1 MKLKIYG
8 DKLANALAENALLK
22 FCFVMMLGAT
32 IFNSVVAYK
41 AMNNQKVVILPPVV
55 DHKIVIRG
63 NAADDHYLKMM
74 SRYATKLLLDYSPS
88 NVEGNFSDFL
98 KLAAPKVFAGM
109 RDDLD
114 KIIEEVM
121 RLRVS
126 SSFHIHRVKKLGDT
140 NRIELVGLR
149 IKYADETL
157 ISRDTEHH
165 TIEYRIDE
173 GTFRITGVTKKN
185 GT

>member
-1 MKLKIYG
+1 MKLKLYG

-22 FCFVMMLGAT
+22 FCFVVMLVAT

-55 DHKIVIRG
+55 DHKIAIRG
-63 NAADDHYLKMM
+63 DDADDHYLRMM
-74 SRYATKLLLDYSPS
+74 GRYAAKLLLDYTPS

-98 KLAAPKVFAGM
+98 KLASPKVFAGM
-109 RDDLD
+109 HDDLD
-114 KIIEEVM
+114 KIIEEVI

-126 SSFHIHRVKKLGDT
+126 SSFHIHQVKKLGDS
-140 NRIELVGLR
+140 NQIELVGLR
-149 IKYADETL
+149 TKYADETL
-157 ISRDTEHH
+157 IAQDTEHH
-165 TIEYRIDE
+165 IIEYGIDQ
-173 GTFRITGVTKKN
+173 GTFEVKGVIKKN

>member
-22 FCFVMMLGAT
+22 FCFLVMLGVT
-32 IFNSVVAYK
+32 IFNAVVAYK

-55 DHKIVIRG
+55 DHKIAIRG
-63 NAADDHYLKMM
+63 NTVDDHYIKMM
-74 SRYATKLLLDYSPS
+74 GRYTAKLLLDYTPS

-98 KLAAPKVFAGM
+98 NLAAPSVFAGM

-114 KIIEEVM
+114 KVIEEVM

-126 SSFHIHRVKKLGDT
+126 SSFHIHQIKKLGDT

-149 IKYADETL
+149 TKYADETL
-157 ISRDTEHH
+157 ISRNIEHH
-165 TIEYRIDE
+165 IIEYQINA
-173 GTFRITGVTKKN
+173 GTYRVTGVSKKN

>member
-8 DKLANALAENALLK
+8 DKLANTLVENALLK
-22 FCFVMMLGAT
+22 FCFVVMLGAT
-32 IFNSVVAYK
+32 IFNAIVAYK

-63 NAADDHYLKMM
+63 NTVDDHYLKMM
-74 SRYATKLLLDYSPS
+74 GRYTAKLLLDYTPS

-126 SSFHIHRVKKLGDT
+126 SSFHIHRIKKLGDT

-149 IKYADETL
+149 TKYADETL
-157 ISRDTEHH
+157 IAKDTEHH
-165 TIEYRIDE
+165 IIEYQINA
-173 GTFRITGVTKKN
+173 GTYRVKGVSKKN